1 MLPGMPP
8 PTGSADE
15 KRLRKLYRDMRSND
29 QATLLR
35 FAEFLAGSP
44 TPELE
49 PMTEFPTP
57 DVIPR
62 PEQENVVKAIKRLT
76 ATYPMIP
83 RERLLNETSSLMTA
97 HVIHGKSATVV
108 IDELEVMFAQH
119 YATLKTEF
127 EAKETSVLRQP
138 EHMGADV
145 SNLITD

>member
-1 MLPGMPP
+1 MPQS
-8 PTGSADE
+8 TGSAEE
-15 KRLRKLYRDMRSND
+15 KRLRKLYRNMSSQD

-44 TPELE
+44 TLDAE

-57 DVIPR
+57 ENIPR

-97 HVIHGKSATVV
+97 HVIHGKAATVV
-108 IDELEVMFAQH
+108 IDELEVMFTQH
-119 YATLKTEF
+119 YTALKTEF
-127 EAKETSVLRQP
+127 EQKA
-138 EHMGADV
+138 
-145 SNLITD
+145 